1 MDLTVRFTD
10 HNGVERQVGVQKVV
24 PLNELPLHGL
34 GQPVLVRLASVS
46 PTTKLVISPI
56 VVSSSR

>member
-34 GQPVLVRLASVS
+34 ASRYS
-46 PTTKLVISPI
+46 CA
-56 VVSSSR
+56 